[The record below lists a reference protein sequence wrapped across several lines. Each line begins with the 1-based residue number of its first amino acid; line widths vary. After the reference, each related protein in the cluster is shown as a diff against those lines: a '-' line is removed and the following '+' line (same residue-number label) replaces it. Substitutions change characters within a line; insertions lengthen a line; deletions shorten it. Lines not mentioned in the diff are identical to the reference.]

1 MYEAV
6 ETVGWIA
13 LAATALHLLIVG
25 IIILRV
31 LLRRRQTGSTATWL
45 LLIIFLPYVGALL
58 YFLVGE
64 RPLGKRRR
72 SHSLSIIDSVEAW
85 LKELVSR
92 TTLQSPALL
101 SDQLRG
107 IVSLAEN
114 TVGLS
119 ALPANQLDLIDDA
132 EGILRSIIRDIEQAR
147 HFCLLEFYI
156 WNPGGTADEV
166 AESLI
171 AAAGRGVS
179 CRILLDDV
187 GSANFFKSP
196 WPGRLRQADIEVR
209 SALPAALYRGSFRR
223 RDLRMHRKI
232 VVIDGAIAYTG
243 SLNLVDPRYFKQ
255 DAGVGQ
261 WVDAMAR
268 IQGPVVEALAGLF
281 AWDWSQEGGES
292 FKSLIDEFDVPVEM
306 DAGEALVQIVPSGPE
321 YLDSS
326 IVPVML
332 NAIYA
337 AREELTLTTPYFVPN
352 ESLMIALCTA
362 AQRGVRVRLIVPALV
377 DSFLVRHASRSF
389 FSELLQAGIEILL
402 FDSGLLHTKSIVI
415 DREVAFFGT
424 LNLDIR
430 SFHLNFEVTLIIL
443 DHDFTE
449 RLARLCDSYADASDR
464 LEIQAWEAR
473 PTGQRLIEN
482 TLHLMAPL
490 L

>member
-1 MYEAV
+1 MYDAV
-6 ETVGWIA
+6 ETAGWIA
-13 LAATALHLLIVG
+13 LAATLLHLLIVG

-31 LLRRRQTGSTATWL
+31 LLQRRQPGSTAAWL
-45 LLIIFLPYVGALL
+45 LLVIFLPYAGALL
-58 YFLVGE
+58 YLLVGE

-72 SHSLSIIDSVEAW
+72 NHSLTIIDSVEVW
-85 LKELVSR
+85 LQELISR
-92 TTLQSPALL
+92 TSGRSPILPDRHL
-101 SDQLRG
+101 DG
-107 IVSLAEN
+107 IVRLAEN

-119 ALPANQLDLIDDA
+119 ALPGNQLSLIDDA
-132 EGILRSIIRDIEQAR
+132 ESILRSIISDIEQAHR
-147 HFCLLEFYI
+147 FCLLEFYI

-166 AESLI
+166 AEALI
-171 AAAGRGVS
+171 AAAGRGVR

-187 GSANFFKSP
+187 GSADFFKSP

-209 SALPAALYRGSFRR
+209 RALPTALYRGSFRR

-232 VVIDGAIAYTG
+232 VVIDGRVAYTG

-281 AWDWSQEGGES
+281 AWDWSQESGES

-306 DAGEALVQIVPSGPE
+306 DHGEALVQIVPSGPE
-321 YLDSS
+321 YFDTS

-332 NAIYA
+332 NAIYS

-352 ESLMIALCTA
+352 EALMVALCTA
-362 AQRGVRVRLIVPALV
+362 AQRGVRVRLIVPARV

-389 FSELLQAGIEILL
+389 YNELLQAGVEILL

-430 SFHLNFEVTLIIL
+430 SFHLNFEVTLIIY
-443 DHDFTE
+443 DHDFTGS
-449 RLARLCDSYADASDR
+449 LATLCDLYTDASEP
-464 LEIQAWEAR
+464 LELSAWENR

>member
-1 MYEAV
+1 MNDAV
-6 ETVGWIA
+6 ETVSWIA
-13 LAATALHLLIVG
+13 LAATVIHLLIVG
-25 IIILRV
+25 IIIVRV
-31 LLRRRQTGSTATWL
+31 LLQRRQSGSTAAWL
-45 LLIIFLPYVGALL
+45 LLVIFLPYAGAIL
-58 YFLVGE
+58 YLLVGE
-64 RPLGKRRR
+64 RPLGKRRKN
-72 SHSLSIIDSVEAW
+72 HSISIINSVEAW
-85 LKELVSR
+85 LQKLIGR
-92 TTLQSPALL
+92 TSGTPKPLA
-101 SDQLRG
+101 DDHLRG
-107 IVSLAEN
+107 IIRLAEN

-119 ALPANQLDLIDDA
+119 ALPDNQLTLIDDA
-132 EGILRSIIRDIEQAR
+132 EAILQSVISDIEQAR

-166 AESLI
+166 AKALI
-171 AAAGRGVS
+171 TAAGRGVR
-179 CRILLDDV
+179 CRVLLDDV
-187 GSANFFKSP
+187 GSTHFFKSP
-196 WPGRLRQADIEVR
+196 WPDRLRQADIEVR
-209 SALPAALYRGSFRR
+209 RALPAALYRGSFRR

-232 VVIDGAIAYTG
+232 VVIDGHIGYTG

-268 IQGPVVEALAGLF
+268 IQGPIVEALAGLF

-292 FKSLIDEFDVPVEM
+292 FQSLINEFDVPVETNN
-306 DAGEALVQIVPSGPE
+306 GEALVQIVPSGPE

-337 AREELTLTTPYFVPN
+337 AREELILTTPYFVPN
-352 ESLMIALCTA
+352 EALMTALCTA
-362 AQRGVRVRLIVPALV
+362 AQRGVRVRLIVPARV

-389 FSELLQAGIEILL
+389 FSELLKAGVEILL

-430 SFHLNFEVTLIIL
+430 SFHLNFEVTLVVL
-443 DHDFTE
+443 DHDFAE
-449 RLARLCDSYADASDR
+449 RLAALCDQYANASEP
-464 LEIQAWEAR
+464 LESTVWEAR
-473 PTGQRLIEN
+473 STGQRLIEN
-482 TLHLMAPL
+482 TMHLMAPL